1 MKQQETKKFQ
11 GLTNLLSYSKRYK
24 GSLITVGVLA
34 LTGAIFI
41 LLGPK
46 QIETITNLIIEGM
59 DTGIDLERI
68 SKVGIT
74 LVIIYIIGFGINY
87 AKQFIMASITQR
99 LNNQLRTEIDQKINR
114 LPLSY
119 FDEVSFGDVLSRVTN
134 DVDTIGKTLNNSIPT
149 IVTSIT
155 LLVGSLFM
163 MVTSNLTLA
172 IIIVTIT
179 LLGFTIVKLITK
191 KSQPYFNKQQ
201 QVLGDMSG
209 FVEEAYTGHTI
220 IKVYNASDDI
230 NDEFSEINDKLTNYG
245 KKAHFLSGIMT
256 PLISFIGNLSY
267 VAVAIVGSKM
277 VVSGSIEF
285 GVVVAFTMYIR
296 QFNNPLSQ
304 LTQVVTDLQ
313 TASAASIRVRDFM
326 NEEEISSDISSPE
339 ILDHV
344 EGNINFNHVSF
355 GYDPNKP
362 IIKDFSCN
370 VVAGQKIAIVG
381 PTGAGKTTLVN
392 LLMRFYDVTS
402 GDIKI
407 DGTSIFKITKENLRN
422 QFGMVL
428 QDTWIFEGTV
438 YDNLVYSI
446 PNIDIE
452 TVEKACKR
460 VGIDHFINSLPN
472 GYDTILDET
481 TSLSEGQK
489 QQFTI
494 VRAMLKNAPLLI
506 LDEATSSIDT
516 RTELIIQNAMDEL
529 MKGRTSFVIAH
540 RLSTIKDADLILVM
554 KDGNVIESGTHDEL
568 LEQRTFYYNL
578 YNSQF
583 QTA

>member
-326 NEEEISSDISSPE
+326 NEEEISSDINSPE

-362 IIKDFSCN
+362 IIKDFSCD

-460 VGIDHFINSLPN
+460 VGIDHFVNSLPN
-472 GYDTILDET
+472 GYDTVLDET

>member
-24 GSLITVGVLA
+24 GSLIAVGILA

-46 QIETITNLIIEGM
+46 QIESITNLIIEGM
-59 DTGIDLERI
+59 HTGIDLERI

-74 LVIIYIIGFGINY
+74 LVTIYVIGFAVNY

-149 IVTSIT
+149 IVTSVT
-155 LLVGSLFM
+155 LLFGSLFM

-179 LLGFTIVKLITK
+179 LLGFTMVKFITK

-220 IKVYNASDDI
+220 IKVYNASDDANNDFSTI
-230 NDEFSEINDKLTNYG
+230 NETLTNYG

-267 VAVAIVGSKM
+267 VAVAIIGSKM

-326 NEEEISSDISSPE
+326 NEEEISHDTMNPQV
-339 ILDHV
+339 LDNID
-344 EGNINFNHVSF
+344 GNISFNHVSF

-362 IIKDFSCN
+362 IIKDFSCE
-370 VVAGQKIAIVG
+370 VTAGQKIAIVG

-392 LLMRFYDVTS
+392 LLMRFYDATS

-407 DGTSIFKITKENLRN
+407 DGTSIFKVTKENLRN

-438 YDNLVYSI
+438 YENLVYSI
-446 PNIDIE
+446 PNIDMDI
-452 TVEKACKR
+452 VKKACSK
-460 VGIDHFINSLPN
+460 VGIAHFIDSLPN

-516 RTELIIQNAMDEL
+516 RTELIIQSAMDEL

-554 KDGNVIESGTHDEL
+554 KDGNVIESGTHNQL
-568 LEQRTFYYNL
+568 LEQKTFYYDL

-583 QTA
+583 QAS

>member
-59 DTGIDLERI
+59 HTGIDLERI
-68 SKVGIT
+68 SKVGMT

-179 LLGFTIVKLITK
+179 LLGFTMVKLITK

-326 NEEEISSDISSPE
+326 NEEEISTDTNSPE

-344 EGNINFNHVSF
+344 EGNINFDHVSF

-362 IIKDFSCN
+362 IIKDFSCD

-407 DGTSIFKITKENLRN
+407 DGTSIFNITKENLRN

-438 YDNLVYSI
+438 YENLVYSI
-446 PNIDIE
+446 PNINID
-452 TVEKACKR
+452 TVEKACER

-472 GYDTILDET
+472 GYDTVLDET

>member
-362 IIKDFSCN
+362 IIKDFSCD

-460 VGIDHFINSLPN
+460 VGIDHFVNSLPN
-472 GYDTILDET
+472 GYDTVLDET

>member
-59 DTGIDLERI
+59 HTGIDLERI
-68 SKVGIT
+68 SKVGMT

-179 LLGFTIVKLITK
+179 LLGFTMVKLITK

-326 NEEEISSDISSPE
+326 NEEEISTDTNSPE

-344 EGNINFNHVSF
+344 EGNINFDHVSF

-362 IIKDFSCN
+362 IIKNFSCD

-407 DGTSIFKITKENLRN
+407 DGTSIFNITKENLRN

-438 YDNLVYSI
+438 YENLVYSI
-446 PNIDIE
+446 PNINID
-452 TVEKACKR
+452 TVEKACER

-472 GYDTILDET
+472 GYDTVLDET

>member
-24 GSLITVGVLA
+24 RSLITVGVLA

-326 NEEEISSDISSPE
+326 NEEEISSDINSPE

>member
-59 DTGIDLERI
+59 NTGIDLERI

-179 LLGFTIVKLITK
+179 LLGFTMVKLITK

-362 IIKDFSCN
+362 IIKDFSCD

-381 PTGAGKTTLVN
+381 PTGGGKTTLVN

-452 TVEKACKR
+452 MVEKACKR

-529 MKGRTSFVIAH
+529 MKGSTSFVIAH

>member
-59 DTGIDLERI
+59 NTGIDLERI

-179 LLGFTIVKLITK
+179 LLGFTMVKLITK

-277 VVSGSIEF
+277 VVGGSIEF

-362 IIKDFSCN
+362 IIKDFSCD

-402 GDIKI
+402 GDIII
-407 DGTSIFKITKENLRN
+407 DGTSTFKITKENLRN

-472 GYDTILDET
+472 GYDTVLDET

>member
-179 LLGFTIVKLITK
+179 LLGFTMVKLITK

-230 NDEFSEINDKLTNYG
+230 NGEFSEINEKLTNYG

-326 NEEEISSDISSPE
+326 NEEEISSDTNSPE
-339 ILDHV
+339 ILDNI

-362 IIKDFSCN
+362 IIKDFSCD

-402 GDIKI
+402 GDIRI
-407 DGTSIFKITKENLRN
+407 DDTSIFKTTKENLRN

-438 YDNLVYSI
+438 YENLVYSI
-446 PNIDIE
+446 PNINIE
-452 TVEKACKR
+452 TVEKACER

>member
-326 NEEEISSDISSPE
+326 NEEEISSDINSPE

>member
-1 MKQQETKKFQ
+1 
-11 GLTNLLSYSKRYK
+11 
-24 GSLITVGVLA
+24 
-34 LTGAIFI
+34 
-41 LLGPK
+41 
-46 QIETITNLIIEGM
+46 
-59 DTGIDLERI
+59 
-68 SKVGIT
+68 
-74 LVIIYIIGFGINY
+74 
-87 AKQFIMASITQR
+87 MASITQR

-179 LLGFTIVKLITK
+179 LLGFTMVKLITK

-326 NEEEISSDISSPE
+326 NEEEISTDTNSPE

-355 GYDPNKP
+355 GYDPDKP
-362 IIKDFSCN
+362 IIKDFSCD

-407 DGTSIFKITKENLRN
+407 DGTSIFNITKENLRN

-438 YDNLVYSI
+438 YENLVYSI
-446 PNIDIE
+446 PNINID
-452 TVEKACKR
+452 TVEKACER
-460 VGIDHFINSLPN
+460 VGINHFINSLPN
-472 GYDTILDET
+472 GYDTVLDET